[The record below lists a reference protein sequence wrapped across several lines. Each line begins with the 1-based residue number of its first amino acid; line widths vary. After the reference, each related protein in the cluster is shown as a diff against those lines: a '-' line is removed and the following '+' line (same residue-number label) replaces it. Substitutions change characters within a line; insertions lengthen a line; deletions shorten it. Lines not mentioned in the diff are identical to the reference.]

1 MLTLVGALVLKLSAA
16 VRGANACGPRNTGG
30 LTMARWLLMDAA
42 ERCENSKSE
51 SPGFAAP
58 VLTLSAAVRAANACG
73 RSLLLGMLVLLLTS
87 GTALAQSS
95 EVRDRFDPPA
105 PLAGETY
112 VGPHVGY
119 SFIGK
124 FEKIYCPCDTDQN
137 DFLFPGA
144 RLGHFFTDHLAIE
157 GTGQYFNPD
166 RARLGDFWELTL
178 GGLYDFRPSIPG
190 WNTYMAFGGGISRHS
205 SFNNSVVEQDSYT
218 APLAYLAG
226 GSEYRFGKLVG
237 LRLEL
242 KGQYNFHSH
251 FNETVNVGGAFT
263 HRVDHSGHMDIQPT
277 IGVLFHFGGRAA
289 PPVVEVPPVPAPP
302 VIAPPPPAPPP
313 PPPPPEKPAAPPV
326 VQPPPPP
333 PAPIREP
340 IDFEHG
346 KARVTNIAKAK
357 LDAVA
362 LRLRDNPRATV
373 TIIGY
378 PDTGSGARQETLA
391 RQRAENV
398 KQYLIDRHGI
408 DASRMTTKIDMTDTA
423 NRSKAVVVTILP

>member
-1 MLTLVGALVLKLSAA
+1 
-16 VRGANACGPRNTGG
+16 
-30 LTMARWLLMDAA
+30 
-42 ERCENSKSE
+42 
-51 SPGFAAP
+51 
-58 VLTLSAAVRAANACG
+58 
-73 RSLLLGMLVLLLTS
+73 MLVLLLTS

-95 EVRDRFDPPA
+95 EVRDRVDPPA

-112 VGPHVGY
+112 IGPHVGY

-124 FEKIYCPCDTDQN
+124 FEEIYCPCDTDQN
-137 DFLFPGA
+137 DFLFPGL
-144 RLGHFFTDHLAIE
+144 RVGHFFADHFALEA
-157 GTGQYFNPD
+157 TGQYFRPDPD
-166 RARLGDFWELTL
+166 RIPDYWELTL
-178 GGLYDFRPSIPG
+178 GGLWDFTPSLHG
-190 WNTYMAFGGGISRHS
+190 WNTYVGIGGGVSSHS
-205 SFNNSVVEQDSYT
+205 SFHNDLVSRTSFT
-218 APLAYLAG
+218 SPLAYLAA

-251 FNETVNVGGAFT
+251 YDETNTFGGGFRT
-263 HRVDHSGHMDIQPT
+263 ENSGHLDVQPT
-277 IGVLFHFGGRAA
+277 VGVLFHFGGRAA
-289 PPVVEVPPVPAPP
+289 PPVVEVPPAPAPAPVPPPAPP
-302 VIAPPPPAPPP
+302 AAPKEPEKPAEPPVAPAPPP
-313 PPPPPEKPAAPPV
+313 PPAPV
-326 VQPPPPP
+326 
-333 PAPIREP
+333 RDT
-340 IDFEHG
+340 IDFDHG
-346 KARVTNIAKAK
+346 KSRVTNIAKAK

-408 DASRMTTKIDMTDTA
+408 DASRISTKIDMTDTA